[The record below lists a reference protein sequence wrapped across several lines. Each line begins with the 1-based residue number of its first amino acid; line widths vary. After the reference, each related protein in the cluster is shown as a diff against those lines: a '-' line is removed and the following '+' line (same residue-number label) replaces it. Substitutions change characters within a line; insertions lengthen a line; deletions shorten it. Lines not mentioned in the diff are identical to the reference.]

1 MHILKIETAGIQK
14 YIFSSNKLKVNL
26 GASYVNEHLL
36 FKDLLKLACKDI
48 ESAGSIIDNWHQS
61 SSTIDLITNS
71 KDFKIGYIGGGN
83 AVVYGQLD
91 QLKSI
96 EQNIKQKVLEYF
108 PGLEVYTGI
117 VEECNDY
124 KKLNSDLAQQLNIN
138 RTNQPFVNKT
148 FNHGFFNKCAITGDV
163 AHCEWKE
170 GEENKW
176 ISDEVYTKIQYGEK
190 EHEANKKHEE
200 DLLTAEQRELF
211 TFPLEFEDFSEKD
224 EKSYIAIVHI
234 DGNNLGNAFID
245 AENLTQTQN
254 LSLNVRSIGT
264 KALKATIQEGIIAK
278 INEVKDTKDGL
289 VIEEGQEKALKNLM
303 KHEKYSFS
311 IGDLQLKITQDKKE
325 RSNSVNSY
333 KLHLPI
339 RPIITGGDDITFV
352 CEGSLGVPLAKLFLQ
367 KFSEIG
373 NQKRILKNGVY
384 ACAGVAII
392 KQKYPFYRGYQLSEE
407 LIKEAKTAS
416 RAKDGNYLSFMIAGY
431 GTGTSLE
438 DLKKKYARTDL
449 YNNYF
454 SLEKDDEKSID
465 KLEEL
470 ISLFSDKESDKPK
483 VPRNKLIEVRNALV
497 NGNIN
502 EVWPTVKS
510 RLTNI
515 GAWNPCEQKAI
526 TFDAIELVDFYNK
539 AYLKK

>member
-26 GASYVNEHLL
+26 GASYIMEHLL
-36 FKDLLKLACKDI
+36 FKDLLKLACEGIDN
-48 ESAGSIIDNWHQS
+48 AVSIIDNWYSAS
-61 SSTIDLITNS
+61 SPNDLIANS
-71 KDFKIGYIGGGN
+71 NELKIGYIGGGN
-83 AVVYGQLD
+83 AVLYGKLE

-96 EQNIKQKVLEYF
+96 EQNIKQNVLEYF

-117 VEECNDY
+117 VEECIEY
-124 KKLNSDLAQQLNIN
+124 KKLNSDLAQQLNVN

-163 AHCEWKE
+163 ALCEWKE
-170 GEENKW
+170 GEEIKW
-176 ISDEVYTKIQYGEK
+176 VSDEVYSKIQYGEK
-190 EHEANKKHEE
+190 EHEANRKHEE
-200 DLLTAEQRELF
+200 DLLTTNQRELF

-245 AENLTQTQN
+245 AENLDKTQN

-264 KALKATIQEGIIAK
+264 QALKAMIEEGIIAK
-278 INEVKDTKDGL
+278 INEVKDTKEGL
-289 VIEEGQEKALKNLM
+289 VLEDGQEKALKNLI

-325 RSNSVNSY
+325 RSNSVKSY

-352 CEGSLGVPLAKLFLQ
+352 CEGSLGVPLAKLFLE

-373 NQKRILKNGVY
+373 NQKIILKNGVY

-407 LIKEAKTAS
+407 LIKEAKKAS
-416 RAKDGNYLSFMIAGY
+416 RGENGNYLSFMIAGY

-438 DLKKKYARTDL
+438 DLKKKYARTEL

-454 SLEKDDEKSID
+454 ALENGHDKSID
-465 KLEEL
+465 KLENL
-470 ISLFSDKESDKPK
+470 ITLFNKKENDKPK
-483 VPRNKLIEVRNALV
+483 IPRNKLIEVRNALV

-510 RLTNI
+510 RLKNI
-515 GAWNPCEQKAI
+515 GEWNPCEQKAL